1 MTSVP
6 EDQLFHE
13 LEQRYLSLSN
23 EHELL
28 LVDNRN
34 TKEVL
39 EKVRAEKDFLLCEL
53 ETNNQQRTQ
62 LLAETGQ
69 HDVRLKT
76 LSEENEAFRS
86 KFSHVLG
93 ENERL
98 KEDLLTQTRELSS
111 LQSRYKEVQ
120 IQYSDAQSKEL
131 SQQFELSKVSRDRDL
146 LVKQVARLEQ
156 EIQQIGSNERSKVF
170 ECNEKVREFE
180 LKATTLELDLAA
192 KIKENTS
199 LKDHLLLQQEKFDA
213 QSRKIQTLESD
224 LVLQKASSVKEV
236 DALKHLVDLYKSS
249 FEEATVKVSELEE
262 QLSISVDQHNRAL
275 ADAKR
280 AMQDRVADY
289 EANVAKEKEALLQRV
304 SELEGRLEEL
314 QLGRMDS
321 SLPPQATG
329 FVTSGDLTVTQL
341 YDRIVVLEKDVLDE
355 RRLRSE
361 AELCLNR
368 VMKDIEAK
376 APALAKQRRDYQR
389 LVEYH
394 AQLTSKLDHFI
405 EENNA
410 LKAAVERLNSQL
422 RTDDAR
428 RDLLEQRNADLAHQ
442 LQYLLRTSASQDP
455 SAHLIEDDAPS
466 NIPEDASELVSQRL
480 VTYRD
485 ISELQ
490 ERNMELLQIVRK
502 LTDDASGGIVNN
514 RREQEAIGPVLEEL
528 QQLQDARMR
537 AEEMIAVLIQQRDMY
552 KSMVDGDILPT
563 LVSPG
568 KPRLSIENTLA
579 VQSNQETELKLS
591 QASENND
598 RLKEQLARMKESD
611 SLLHERLDSLREEL
625 TKSKLELAQASTEAD
640 FHRRRVDNLESTLK
654 NSQQEAAAAL
664 SRRMEMERTL
674 QEAHREIRQ
683 RDERIGDLQ
692 EQLRFSKDA
701 YHRLEVELEVT
712 KASEVRLVHQVSEIR
727 EEMKRSVSF
736 AEQLHRIEQD
746 LNDRAEH
753 DRERV
758 LREKEILENSYKT
771 VKQQLD
777 EKVLYEQQRIQ
788 SAEDS
793 VRTLQAKLDNK
804 SAEVGMLQESLSR
817 EKELL
822 KASQERC
829 ALVERQLQKAQDRLA
844 SVHGAVFND
853 EALEKALAEKDVALE
868 QARAEVAL
876 LQQQLSASAV
886 HAEQYRKISIA
897 NESALKTLQDKV
909 AESQASHQS
918 ELQEYAE
925 ALERAKQ
932 DLQEQRHRMSDVVNE
947 IESLREKER
956 TSSVTHADKMA
967 QLQSELDVAKQEAD
981 QLKLQLATIHADIH
995 KHQDAARAAFADY
1008 EHELQLHARAE
1019 SELRKERLQLASLNE
1034 EIQKLRDKVTEQNL
1048 QCIKAEKVLNEE
1060 REKNLDELT
1069 SLRSQ
1074 LEALQQT
1081 NDHLHSQI
1089 QSYSV
1094 QIEKAFD
1101 QKLANINSE
1110 GSLHVSTESTVE
1122 DIQGLKQAS
1131 IETREVL
1138 RYMKREKEVLQ
1149 AKVHVLESEN
1159 TRYLGQLQSLQ
1170 KTTDELR
1177 AELKKELDKHVGVR
1191 SEEEFKKL
1199 LAEVDHLNL
1208 VRESNSHLRAENE
1221 DLSKKVITLT
1231 KQLHDEQAKLAPIQD
1246 SLRKVS
1252 AEKEAL
1258 DLVNDQLTNDVSY
1271 WKTRLHALVSR
1282 YNDVDPEEH
1291 RLLKTRLDEVTAALE
1306 DAKQQLAN
1314 LGQSHLSALADKEKE
1329 IVAQKAIVEN
1339 AEKSATTLR
1348 DKLRQFKSR
1357 IEDLEGK
1364 NRELLK
1370 SSSGKDVQLAALQSQ
1385 LQDSHS
1391 KIDGLTIEVDDL
1403 KKQISVPA
1411 PAPIPAPVPAV
1422 AAPATPIEPESAK
1435 HRVEEAAPI
1444 AVEETLAAP
1453 LDKPQTASLDKP
1465 QTASLDKPQT
1475 EEGETK
1481 GLVTE
1486 GAIKSPPVPSLN
1498 RMKQSLLKKQN
1509 AARAAKVPVADAPA
1523 STEISVE
1530 NSDEPAAK
1538 KSRTESSSS
1547 SGDVAMEVT
1556 EEKPTPIE
1564 AELTDA
1570 APVPG
1575 VVSAPPVLEEPSE
1588 EFSMAESYDDSHNDE
1603 KAKEVAGAFSNDPPF
1618 VAASASVPAVAAKD
1632 PVFNSSFGIKATPS
1646 LFGSTV
1652 TSAIGGFGSLSS
1664 SSAGG
1669 NSSAVFGAGWT
1680 GLNNTGLNNT
1690 PSSDSTKEGEPPLN
1704 AQISPAKPLT
1714 NPFSFAPLAQTKSL
1728 FGSSSLFGGLKS
1740 GPTFGSASLQN
1751 SIPNA
1756 INPWKTSSSVPAEG
1770 STAPVC
1776 PSDEIVERNE
1786 EPIVEESNETPVE
1799 GEAESSVLEDE
1810 GNNMPKEA
1818 SSSAPTKQPPKKLD
1832 PVKKLELRA
1841 ARFSQSGTQPPA
1853 PGPVAAPGR
1862 GKKRPGRGLKGAATA
1877 VAASSTSAQQPQDD
1891 APAQA
1896 GGVSI
1901 EEGSAE

>member
-1 MTSVP
+1 M
-6 EDQLFHE
+6 
-13 LEQRYLSLSN
+13 
-23 EHELL
+23 
-28 LVDNRN
+28 
-34 TKEVL
+34 
-39 EKVRAEKDFLLCEL
+39 
-53 ETNNQQRTQ
+53 
-62 LLAETGQ
+62 
-69 HDVRLKT
+69 
-76 LSEENEAFRS
+76 
-86 KFSHVLG
+86 
-93 ENERL
+93 
-98 KEDLLTQTRELSS
+98 
-111 LQSRYKEVQ
+111 
-120 IQYSDAQSKEL
+120 
-131 SQQFELSKVSRDRDL
+131 
-146 LVKQVARLEQ
+146 
-156 EIQQIGSNERSKVF
+156 
-170 ECNEKVREFE
+170 
-180 LKATTLELDLAA
+180 
-192 KIKENTS
+192 
-199 LKDHLLLQQEKFDA
+199 QQEKFDA

-224 LVLQKASSVKEV
+224 LVLQKDASVKEI

-262 QLSISVDQHNRAL
+262 QISISAEQHNRAL
-275 ADAKR
+275 ADAQR
-280 AMQDRVADY
+280 AMQDRVAVY

-304 SELEGRLEEL
+304 SELEDRLQEL
-314 QLGRMDS
+314 QLGRVDN
-321 SLPPQATG
+321 SLPLHATG
-329 FVTSGDLTVTQL
+329 SVTSGDLTVTQL

-410 LKAAVERLNSQL
+410 LKAALERLNSQL
-422 RTDDAR
+422 RADNER
-428 RDLLEQRNADLAHQ
+428 RDLLEQRNTDLAHQ
-442 LQYLLRTSASQDP
+442 LQYLLRTSDP
-455 SAHLIEDDAPS
+455 SIHLIEDDAS
-466 NIPEDASELVSQRL
+466 NNIPEDASELVSRRL
-480 VTYRD
+480 VTYKD
-485 ISELQ
+485 INELQ

-502 LTDDASGGIVNN
+502 LTDDAGGIVDN
-514 RREQEAIGPVLEEL
+514 RREQETIMPVMEEL
-528 QQLQDARMR
+528 QQLQEARMR

-552 KSMVDGDILPT
+552 KSMVDGDMLPT

-579 VQSNQETELKLS
+579 VQSNQEIELKLS
-591 QASENND
+591 QATENND

-611 SLLHERLDSLREEL
+611 SMLHERLDNLREEL

-664 SRRMEMERTL
+664 SRKMEMERTL

-746 LNDRAEH
+746 LHDRAEH
-753 DRERV
+753 ERERV

-829 ALVERQLQKAQDRLA
+829 ILVERQLQKAQDRLA

-868 QARAEVAL
+868 QAHAEVAL
-876 LQQQLSASAV
+876 LQQQLAASAV

-909 AESQASHQS
+909 TESQVSHKS
-918 ELQEYAE
+918 ELLEYAE

-932 DLQEQRHRMSDVVNE
+932 DLLEQRHRMSDVVNE

-956 TSSVTHADKMA
+956 TSSISHADKMA
-967 QLQSELDVAKQEAD
+967 QLQSELDVAKQETD
-981 QLKLQLATIHADIH
+981 QLKLQLNTIHADIQ

-1019 SELRKERLQLASLNE
+1019 SELRKERLQSASLNE
-1034 EIQKLRDKVTEQNL
+1034 EIQKLRDKVAEQNL
-1048 QCIKAEKVLNEE
+1048 QCIKAEKILSEE
-1060 REKNLDELT
+1060 REKNINELT

-1101 QKLANINSE
+1101 QKLASINSE
-1110 GSLHVSTESTVE
+1110 GSSDVSTEGTVE
-1122 DIQGLKQAS
+1122 DLQGLKQAS

-1159 TRYLGQLQSLQ
+1159 SRYLGQLQSLQ

-1221 DLSKKVITLT
+1221 DLSKKVIVLT
-1231 KQLHDEQAKLAPIQD
+1231 KELHDEQAKLAPIQD
-1246 SLRKVS
+1246 SLRKLS

-1306 DAKQQLAN
+1306 DAKQQLAT
-1314 LGQSHLSALADKEKE
+1314 LEQSHLSALADKEKE
-1329 IVAQKAIVEN
+1329 IVAQKAVVEN

-1370 SSSGKDVQLAALQSQ
+1370 SSSGKDAQVAALQSQ

-1391 KIDGLTIEVDDL
+1391 KIDSLTIEVDDL
-1403 KKQISVPA
+1403 KKQISA
-1411 PAPIPAPVPAV
+1411 PALVV
-1422 AAPATPIEPESAK
+1422 AATPIEPEVA
-1435 HRVEEAAPI
+1435 RRPVEETAAV
-1444 AVEETLAAP
+1444 AVEETHI
-1453 LDKPQTASLDKP
+1453 
-1465 QTASLDKPQT
+1465 ASLDKPQT

-1481 GLVTE
+1481 GLVAE

-1509 AARAAKVPVADAPA
+1509 AARAAKVPVTDAPA
-1523 STEISVE
+1523 STNISAE

-1538 KSRTESSSS
+1538 KSRTEFSSS
-1547 SGDVAMEVT
+1547 SGDVVMEVN
-1556 EEKPTPIE
+1556 EETAGPVE
-1564 AELTDA
+1564 AELTDS
-1570 APVPG
+1570 APVAIAS
-1575 VVSAPPVLEEPSE
+1575 SALEELSE
-1588 EFSMAESYDDSHNDE
+1588 EVPMAEGCDDSHSDE
-1603 KAKEVAGAFSNDPPF
+1603 KAKEVAGAFSNGPPF
-1618 VAASASVPAVAAKD
+1618 VATTVSVPAVAAKD
-1632 PVFNSSFGIKATPS
+1632 PIFNSSFGIKATPS
-1646 LFGSTV
+1646 LFGSTS

-1680 GLNNTGLNNT
+1680 GLNT
-1690 PSSDSTKEGEPPLN
+1690 PSSESNKEGETPLN
-1704 AQISPAKPLT
+1704 AQISPAKPST
-1714 NPFSFAPLAQTKSL
+1714 NPFSFTPLTQTKSL

-1756 INPWKTSSSVPAEG
+1756 IHPWKASSSVPAEG
-1770 STAPVC
+1770 NAVSAC
-1776 PSDEIVERNE
+1776 PNDEIAERNE
-1786 EPIVEESNETPVE
+1786 EPIVEGSNEALAEV
-1799 GEAESSVLEDE
+1799 EAESSLLEDE
-1810 GNNMPKEA
+1810 DNNTPKEA
-1818 SSSAPTKQPPKKLD
+1818 SSSAQTKQLPKVGMTTMLL
-1832 PVKKLELRA
+1832 LENL
-1841 ARFSQSGTQPPA
+1841 
-1853 PGPVAAPGR
+1853 V
-1862 GKKRPGRGLKGAATA
+1862 
-1877 VAASSTSAQQPQDD
+1877 
-1891 APAQA
+1891 
-1896 GGVSI
+1896 
-1901 EEGSAE
+1901 